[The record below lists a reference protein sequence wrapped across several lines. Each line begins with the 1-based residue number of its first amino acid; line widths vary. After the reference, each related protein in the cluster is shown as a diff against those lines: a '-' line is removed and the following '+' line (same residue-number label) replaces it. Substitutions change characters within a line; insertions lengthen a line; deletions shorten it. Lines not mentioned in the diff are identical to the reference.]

1 MNVEK
6 FIQTLQS
13 MGLLDPENNDAALA
27 KFGDVVSILDLSS
40 DFSSL
45 GPNGGIPDHIIAMIY
60 SELGGIGSFSVRS
73 QDVSGSEPVNH
84 PRTIAAAAEPGE
96 PVGEPGAIA
105 PVVVDASIVPQ
116 EALDQIEDI
125 ATKVEQAIFDAA
137 AARLGKIDTAAI
149 ALKAIDHRWGNAQGG
164 KA

>member
-1 MNVEK
+1 MNTQD
-6 FIQTLQS
+6 FIQALQS
-13 MGLLDPENNDAALA
+13 MGLLSPDDNVALNE
-27 KFGDVVSILDLSS
+27 FRDVVTVLDLSGS
-40 DFSSL
+40 LSNL
-45 GPNGGIPDHIIAMIY
+45 GPNGGIPTHVIDMIY

-73 QDVSGSEPVNH
+73 QDPTGSEPVNH

-149 ALKAIDHRWGNAQGG
+149 ALKAIDRRWGNAQGG